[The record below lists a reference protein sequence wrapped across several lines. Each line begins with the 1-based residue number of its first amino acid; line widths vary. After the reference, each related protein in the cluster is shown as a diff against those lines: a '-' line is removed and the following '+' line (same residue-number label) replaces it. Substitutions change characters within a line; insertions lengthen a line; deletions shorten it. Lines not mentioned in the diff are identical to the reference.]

1 MQIISG
7 LFDSYT
13 DASIA
18 LRELHAAGIANADL
32 SVITADQTAA
42 EPSQPSHLA
51 LDVANGTEGGAGI
64 GLVLGGAG
72 GLLAGLG
79 LLAIPGIGPVLAGG
93 WLLATAAGATAGT
106 VIGGVAGGII
116 GAMVAAGVPEADA
129 HVYAE
134 GLRRGGTLVTAR
146 IDDDRADQVKSILDD
161 NDAIDVT
168 VRRTQLER
176 DGWSGFDEEAPPL
189 TTVGAPPTNGQ
200 PTSC

>member
-72 GLLAGLG
+72 GLLALFI
-79 LLAIPGIGPVLAGG
+79 A
-93 WLLATAAGATAGT
+93 LATVSFQAFRAAA
-106 VIGGVAGGII
+106 VNPVKNLR
-116 GAMVAAGVPEADA
+116 
-129 HVYAE
+129 AE
-134 GLRRGGTLVTAR
+134 
-146 IDDDRADQVKSILDD
+146 
-161 NDAIDVT
+161 
-168 VRRTQLER
+168 
-176 DGWSGFDEEAPPL
+176 
-189 TTVGAPPTNGQ
+189 
-200 PTSC
+200 